1 MKAQTRLAIGE
12 SSQTTTSRT
21 MTHFIISFI
30 LCIALLLLALL
41 FSLSPFSEKAKTR
54 VMYAGAVISLAMIP
68 IMTNDICKMDNA
80 VFRIR
85 YQCLQTFV
93 AAVGF
98 FCFAMAFIVKLNV
111 AKRKNE
117 DLQATVKQLE
127 QERAKAMVQ
136 EVGEEQQERQKAE
149 LRWLAGKMSVF
160 TEEEQSAINTCV
172 LAFVERNKIEKPS
185 ISIAINDD
193 CSQADLMYYVYLAM
207 CNLSKKRSDTIDF
220 LLTVFNAYFSTY
232 THDRL
237 GKKLPGLD
245 ASRERRKRE
254 DGM

>member
-1 MKAQTRLAIGE
+1 MAL
-12 SSQTTTSRT
+12 
-21 MTHFIISFI
+21 FIISFI
-30 LCIALLLLALL
+30 LCIVLLLLALL

-54 VMYAGAVISLAMIP
+54 VMYVGAVISLALIP
-68 IMTNDICKMDNA
+68 IMTNDICKMDDA
-80 VFRIR
+80 ILRIR

-93 AAVGF
+93 ATVGF
-98 FCFAMAFIVKLNV
+98 FCFAMAFIIKLNI
-111 AKRKNE
+111 ANRKNE

-136 EVGEEQQERQKAE
+136 EAGEEQQQKQKAE

-172 LAFVERNKIEKPS
+172 LAFVERNQIEKPS

-193 CSQADLMYYVYLAM
+193 CSQADLMYYVYLSM
-207 CNLSKKRSDTIDF
+207 CNLGKKRSDTIDF
-220 LLTVFNAYFSTY
+220 LLTVFNTYFSTY

>member
-1 MKAQTRLAIGE
+1 MKAQTKLAIGE

-149 LRWLAGKMSVF
+149 LKWLAGKMSVF

-172 LAFVERNKIEKPS
+172 LAFVERNQIEKPT
-185 ISIAINDD
+185 IPIAVNDNR
-193 CSQADLMYYVYLAM
+193 SQADLMYYVYLAM
-207 CNLSKKRSDTIDF
+207 CNIGKKRSDTIDF
-220 LLTVFNAYFSTY
+220 LLTVFNTYFSTY

-254 DGM
+254 DRM

>member
-1 MKAQTRLAIGE
+1 MAL
-12 SSQTTTSRT
+12 
-21 MTHFIISFI
+21 FIISFI
-30 LCIALLLLALL
+30 LCIVLLLLALL

-54 VMYAGAVISLAMIP
+54 VMYVGAVISLALIP
-68 IMTNDICKMDNA
+68 IMTNDICKMDDA
-80 VFRIR
+80 ILRIR

-98 FCFAMAFIVKLNV
+98 FCFAMAFIIKLNI
-111 AKRKNE
+111 ANRKNE
-117 DLQATVKQLE
+117 DLQATIKQLE

-136 EVGEEQQERQKAE
+136 EVSEEQQQKQKAE
-149 LRWLAGKMSVF
+149 LRWLAGKMGVF
-160 TEEEQSAINTCV
+160 TEKEQSAINTCV
-172 LAFVERNKIEKPS
+172 LAFVERNQIEKPN

-193 CSQADLMYYVYLAM
+193 CSQSDLMYYMYLSM
-207 CNLSKKRSDTIDF
+207 CNLGKKRSDTIDF
-220 LLTVFNAYFSTY
+220 LLTVFNTYFSAY

-245 ASRERRKRE
+245 VSRERRKRE

>member
-1 MKAQTRLAIGE
+1 MA
-12 SSQTTTSRT
+12 
-21 MTHFIISFI
+21 HFIISFI
-30 LCIALLLLALL
+30 LCITLLLLALL

-54 VMYAGAVISLAMIP
+54 VMYAGAVISLALIP
-68 IMTNDICKMDNA
+68 IMTNDICKMDDA

-98 FCFAMAFIVKLNV
+98 FCFAMAFIVKLNI

-127 QERAKAMVQ
+127 QERAKALVQ
-136 EVGEEQQERQKAE
+136 EVGEELQQKQKAE

-172 LAFVERNKIEKPS
+172 LAFVERNQVENPS
-185 ISIAINDD
+185 IPIAINDD
-193 CSQADLMYYVYLAM
+193 CSQADLMYYVYLTM
-207 CNLSKKRSDTIDF
+207 CNLGKKRSDTIDF
-220 LLTVFNAYFSTY
+220 LLAVFNAYFSTY

-245 ASRERRKRE
+245 VSRERRKRE

>member
-1 MKAQTRLAIGE
+1 MKAPTRLAIGE
-12 SSQTTTSRT
+12 SLQTTTSRT
-21 MTHFIISFI
+21 MAHFIISFI

-54 VMYAGAVISLAMIP
+54 VMYAGAVISLTLIP
-68 IMTNDICKMDNA
+68 IMTNDICKMDDA

-98 FCFAMAFIVKLNV
+98 FCFAMAFIIKLNIV
-111 AKRKNE
+111 KRKNE

-136 EVGEEQQERQKAE
+136 EVGEEQQQKQRAE
-149 LRWLAGKMSVF
+149 LKWLAGKMGVF
-160 TEEEQSAINTCV
+160 TEKEQSAINTCV
-172 LAFVERNKIEKPS
+172 LAFVERNQIEKPS
-185 ISIAINDD
+185 IPIAINDD

-207 CNLSKKRSDTIDF
+207 CNLGKKRSDTIDF

-245 ASRERRKRE
+245 VSRERRKRE

>member
-1 MKAQTRLAIGE
+1 
-12 SSQTTTSRT
+12 

-54 VMYAGAVISLAMIP
+54 VMYAGAVISLALIP
-68 IMTNDICKMDNA
+68 IMTNDICKMDDA

-136 EVGEEQQERQKAE
+136 EVGEEQQEKQKAE
-149 LRWLAGKMSVF
+149 LKWLAGKMSVF

-172 LAFVERNKIEKPS
+172 LAFVERNQIEKP
-185 ISIAINDD
+185 
-193 CSQADLMYYVYLAM
+193 
-207 CNLSKKRSDTIDF
+207 
-220 LLTVFNAYFSTY
+220 
-232 THDRL
+232 
-237 GKKLPGLD
+237 
-245 ASRERRKRE
+245 
-254 DGM
+254 

>member
-1 MKAQTRLAIGE
+1 MKALTRLAIGE
-12 SSQTTTSRT
+12 SLQTTTSRT

-54 VMYAGAVISLAMIP
+54 VMYAGAVISLALIP

-136 EVGEEQQERQKAE
+136 EVGEEQQQKQKAE
-149 LRWLAGKMSVF
+149 LKWLAGKMSIF
-160 TEEEQSAINTCV
+160 TEEEQSAINTCA
-172 LAFVERNKIEKPS
+172 LAFVERNQIEKPTVP
-185 ISIAINDD
+185 IAVNDN

-207 CNLSKKRSDTIDF
+207 CNIGKKRSDTIDF
-220 LLTVFNAYFSTY
+220 LLTVFNTYFSTY

-245 ASRERRKRE
+245 TSRERRKRE